1 MLENIEVLY
10 HSSIRISKN
19 KVIYIDPFKID
30 KNYNDADIVFITHD
44 HFDHYSEEDIDKVI
58 NENTTIIIPE
68 ELLTKIL
75 RKGINK
81 NAVITVESNKEYM
94 VQGIKFETIPAYN
107 TNKTFHPKEN
117 DWVGYI
123 ITLDGIRYYIAGD
136 TDITEEN
143 RKVKCDVAFVPV
155 GGTYTMDFKE
165 AAQLINE
172 IQPKI
177 AVPIHYGSVV
187 GTKQDATDFIKL
199 LHPSIKGII
208 LMKQLQIMKLNV

>member
-10 HSSIRISKN
+10 HSSIRIN
-19 KVIYIDPFKID
+19 KDKIIYIDPFKID

-44 HFDHYSEEDIDKVI
+44 HYDHYSEEDIDKVI
-58 NENTTIIIPE
+58 NKNTTIIIPE
-68 ELLTKIL
+68 ELLTKLL

-81 NAVITVESNKEYM
+81 NAIITVDPNVKYM

-107 TNKTFHPKEN
+107 TNKSFHPKEN

-123 ITLDGIRYYIAGD
+123 ITLNDIRYYIAGD

-177 AVPIHYGSVV
+177 AVPIHYGSVI
-187 GTKQDATDFIKL
+187 GTEQDASDFIKL
-199 LHPSIKGII
+199 LHPNIKGMI
-208 LMKQLQIMKLNV
+208 LMKNR

>member
-10 HSSIRISKN
+10 HSSIRIN
-19 KVIYIDPFKID
+19 KEKTIYIDPFKID

-44 HFDHYSEEDIDKVI
+44 HYDHYSEEDIDKVI
-58 NENTTIIIPE
+58 NENTIIIIPE
-68 ELLTKIL
+68 ELLTKLL

-81 NAVITVESNKEYM
+81 NAIITVEPNEKYM

-107 TNKTFHPKEN
+107 TNKIFHPKEN
-117 DWVGYI
+117 GWVGYI
-123 ITLDGIRYYIAGD
+123 ITLDDIRYYIAGD

-208 LMKQLQIMKLNV
+208 LMKQ

>member
-10 HSSIRISKN
+10 HSSIRIN
-19 KVIYIDPFKID
+19 KEKIIYIDPFKID
-30 KNYNDADIVFITHD
+30 KNYNDADIIFITHD
-44 HFDHYSEEDIDKVI
+44 HYDHYSEEDIDKVI

-68 ELLTKIL
+68 ELLTKLL

-81 NAVITVESNKEYM
+81 NAIITVEPNKNYM
-94 VQGIKFETIPAYN
+94 VQGIKFETISAYN

-117 DWVGYI
+117 GWVGYI
-123 ITLDGIRYYIAGD
+123 IIINGIRYYIAGD

-143 RKVKCDVAFVPV
+143 KQVKCDVAFVPV

-172 IQPKI
+172 IKPKI
-177 AVPIHYGSVV
+177 AIPIHYGSIV
-187 GTKQDATDFIKL
+187 GTEQDAIDFIRL
-199 LHPSIKGII
+199 LHPEIKGII
-208 LMKQLQIMKLNV
+208 LMKK

>member
-10 HSSIRISKN
+10 HSSIRIN
-19 KVIYIDPFKID
+19 KDKIIYIDPFKID

-44 HFDHYSEEDIDKVI
+44 HYDHYSEKDIDKVI
-58 NENTTIIIPE
+58 NKNTTIIIPE
-68 ELLTKIL
+68 ELLTKLL

-81 NAVITVESNKEYM
+81 NAIITVEPNVKYM

-107 TNKTFHPKEN
+107 TNKSFHPKEN

-123 ITLDGIRYYIAGD
+123 ITLNDIRYYVAGD

-177 AVPIHYGSVV
+177 AVPIHYGSVI
-187 GTKQDATDFIKL
+187 GTEQDASDFIKL
-199 LHPSIKGII
+199 LHPNIKGMI
-208 LMKQLQIMKLNV
+208 LMKNR